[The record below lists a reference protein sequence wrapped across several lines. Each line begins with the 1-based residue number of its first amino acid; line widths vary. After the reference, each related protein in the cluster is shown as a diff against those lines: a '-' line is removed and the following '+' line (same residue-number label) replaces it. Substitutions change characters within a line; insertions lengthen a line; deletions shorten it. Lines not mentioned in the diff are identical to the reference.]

1 MIHIPRGTQDI
12 LPEETTKWRYIEN
25 QLHKLMEVYNYQEIR
40 TPIFE
45 STDLFARGVGT
56 LPMLYKRKCTRSKI
70 KVIVVLRYVLRE
82 QLRSYVAILKIK
94 CKAYRTSR

>member
-40 TPIFE
+40 TPI
-45 STDLFARGVGT
+45 LKVPIYLRAVWG
-56 LPMLYKRKCTRSKI
+56 LYRCCTKGNVHVQR
-70 KVIVVLRYVLRE
+70 
-82 QLRSYVAILKIK
+82 
-94 CKAYRTSR
+94 

>member
-45 STDLFARGVGT
+45 STDLFARGGG
-56 LPMLYKRKCTRSKI
+56 LYRCCTKGNVHVQR
-70 KVIVVLRYVLRE
+70 
-82 QLRSYVAILKIK
+82 
-94 CKAYRTSR
+94 